1 MSQSPGTISRW
12 QGAGL
17 MATTLLGT
25 GVFIL
30 PQMTIA
36 IADTGAIFA
45 WALLT
50 LAIIPITLVFAR
62 LASHFPHA
70 AGPAYFVEK
79 AFGNIAGRCIGLS
92 FLLLIPM
99 GSAAAILITFKFLYV
114 LVPLAG
120 IQELLAQLA
129 MIAFLLIINIK
140 GIQVSAKLQFF
151 LTVSILAIVVALLV
165 LAGFKS
171 EPQKLSVILERAEFD
186 TVLSAA
192 GVAFWSFLG
201 VEAMTHLAN
210 DFRNPKKDLVPAMMI
225 GTILVGLIYVACT
238 YLLIITPF
246 ESTLAMVDVFD
257 QLLGGYGAQVIGILG
272 AASGLAVVNVY
283 SAGISRLIWS
293 FSKEQV
299 LPKYF
304 DQLNEHQVPV
314 RALVANLLTMA
325 LAITFTYFSGQE
337 LEQLISWTN
346 GVFVVI
352 YSATMFAAAKLLSKK
367 YLPLIVCSLTFCLAV
382 AISLGSSMTY
392 AFIILLVLIP
402 SLLWQRSHLAQQNPT
417 PTPTVNNK
425 N

>member
-1 MSQSPGTISRW
+1 MSQLSGTISRW

-36 IADTGAIFA
+36 IANSGAILA

-50 LAIIPITLVFAR
+50 MAIIPITLVFAR

-114 LVPLAG
+114 LVPLTG

-129 MIAFLLIINIK
+129 MIALLLAINVK

-151 LTVSILAIVVALLV
+151 LTLSILAIVVALLIV
-165 LAGFKS
+165 AGFNS
-171 EPQKLSVILERAEFD
+171 QPQKLSVILQDAEFGP
-186 TVLSAA
+186 VLSAA

-210 DFRNPKKDLVPAMMI
+210 DFRDPKKDLVPAMMI
-225 GTILVGLIYVACT
+225 GTILVGVIYIACT

-246 ESTLAMVDVFD
+246 ESSLAMVDVFD
-257 QLLGGYGAQVIGILG
+257 QLLGGYGAQVIGVLG

-304 DQLNEHQVPV
+304 DKLNQHQVPV

-325 LAITFTYFSGQE
+325 LAIIFTYFSGQE

-352 YSATMFAAAKLLSKK
+352 YSATMFAAVKLLSKK
-367 YLPLIVCSLTFCLAV
+367 YLPLIACSLAFCVAV
-382 AISLGSSMTY
+382 AISLGSSMIY
-392 AFIILLVLIP
+392 AFIILVVLIP
-402 SLLWQRSHLAQQNPT
+402 SLLWQRSHLTQNRAYT
-417 PTPTVNNK
+417 HTE
-425 N
+425 

>member
-1 MSQSPGTISRW
+1 MQQSSGTISRW

-62 LASHFPHA
+62 LASRFPHA

-99 GSAAAILITFKFLYV
+99 GSAAAILITFKFFYV
-114 LVPLAG
+114 LAPVSGLE
-120 IQELLAQLA
+120 ELFVQLS
-129 MIAFLLIINIK
+129 MIALLLLINIK
-140 GIQVSAKLQFF
+140 GIQVSAKLQSG
-151 LTVSILAIVVALLV
+151 LTLTIVAIVIALIA
-165 LAGFKS
+165 LAS
-171 EPQKLSVILERAEFD
+171 VNHQPQPLSVIIQGAQFD

-225 GTILVGLIYVACT
+225 GTVSVGLVYVACT
-238 YLLIITPF
+238 YLLISIP
-246 ESTLAMVDVFD
+246 SQSSLAMVDVFD
-257 QLLGGYGAQVIGILG
+257 NLLGGYGAQVIGVLG
-272 AASGLAVVNVY
+272 VASGLAVVNVY

-293 FSKEQV
+293 FSREQV

-304 DQLNEHQVPV
+304 DHLNAHQVPV

-325 LAITFTYFSGQE
+325 AAISFTYFSGQE

-367 YLPLIVCSLTFCLAV
+367 YLPLIICSLGFCFAV
-382 AISLGSSMTY
+382 AISLGSSMIY
-392 AFIILLVLIP
+392 ALIILVILVP
-402 SLLWQRSHLAQQNPT
+402 SLLWQRSHLGQNQPCSSGE
-417 PTPTVNNK
+417 
-425 N
+425 